1 MDLNFAMSENVA
13 YEDVTLKDDE
23 TERDCENAAEITAEQ
38 QIRND
43 DAMYSTIL
51 CTTAPPT

>member
-1 MDLNFAMSENVA
+1 MSENVA
-13 YEDVTLKDDE
+13 YEDATLKDDE
-23 TERDCENAAEITAEQ
+23 TERDCENAAAEITAEQ
-38 QIRND
+38 KIRND